1 MNNITTYKII
11 ENLKQL
17 RKNFNLTQADLAKK
31 LNLSFQQISNLE
43 NGRRNLTLEQ
53 ALLLNQIFGVS
64 VDWILGISSIP
75 QNINTEAVSKALI
88 VRINDIYEQT
98 HKWKQSAP
106 DKPEAKQEILD
117 LCEAYRKIN
126 KNRTSKLEKI
136 LEIQKTVE
144 LWWYLKQKISM
155 ID

>member
-1 MNNITTYKII
+1 MNNITTSKII

-53 ALLLNQIFGVS
+53 TLLLNQKFGVS
-64 VDWILGISSIP
+64 VDWILGISSVP
-75 QNINTEAVSKALI
+75 QNTNTEAVSKALLI
-88 VRINDIYEQT
+88 RINDIYEQT
-98 HKWKQSAP
+98 HKWKPSAP

-117 LCEAYRKIN
+117 LCEVYNEIN
-126 KNRTSKLEKI
+126 KNKASELNKI
-136 LEIQKTVE
+136 LEIQKAVE
-144 LWWYLKQKISM
+144 LW
-155 ID
+155 

>member
-1 MNNITTYKII
+1 MNNIITSKII

-53 ALLLNQIFGVS
+53 ALLLNQKFGVS
-64 VDWILGISSIP
+64 VDWILGISSIT
-75 QNINTEAVSKALI
+75 QNTNTEAVSKALLI
-88 VRINDIYEQT
+88 RINDIYEKT
-98 HKWKQSAP
+98 HIWKPSAP

-117 LCEAYRKIN
+117 LCEAYNEIN
-126 KNRTSKLEKI
+126 KNKASELNKI
-136 LEIQKTVE
+136 LEIQKAVE
-144 LWWYLKQKISM
+144 LW
-155 ID
+155 

>member
-1 MNNITTYKII
+1 MNNITTSKII

-53 ALLLNQIFGVS
+53 TLLLNQKFGVS

-75 QNINTEAVSKALI
+75 QNTNTEAVSKALLI
-88 VRINDIYEQT
+88 RINDIYEQT
-98 HKWKQSAP
+98 HKWKPSAQ

-117 LCEAYRKIN
+117 LCEAYREIN
-126 KNRTSKLEKI
+126 KNRTSELEKI

-144 LWWYLKQKISM
+144 LW
-155 ID
+155 

>member
-1 MNNITTYKII
+1 MNNITTSKII

-53 ALLLNQIFGVS
+53 TLLLNQKFGVS
-64 VDWILGISSIP
+64 VDWILGISSVP
-75 QNINTEAVSKALI
+75 QNTNTEAVSKALLI
-88 VRINDIYEQT
+88 RINDIYEQT
-98 HKWKQSAP
+98 HKWKPSAP

-117 LCEAYRKIN
+117 LCE
-126 KNRTSKLEKI
+126 
-136 LEIQKTVE
+136 V
-144 LWWYLKQKISM
+144 
-155 ID
+155 

>member
-1 MNNITTYKII
+1 MNNITTSKII

-53 ALLLNQIFGVS
+53 TLLLNQKFGVS

-75 QNINTEAVSKALI
+75 QNTNTEVLSKALLI
-88 VRINDIYEQT
+88 RINDIYEQT
-98 HKWKQSAP
+98 HKWKPSAP

-117 LCEAYRKIN
+117 LCEAYNEIN
-126 KNRTSKLEKI
+126 KNKASELNKI
-136 LEIQKTVE
+136 LEIQKAVE
-144 LWWYLKQKISM
+144 LW
-155 ID
+155 

>member
-1 MNNITTYKII
+1 MNSISTSIITKNI
-11 ENLKQL
+11 KQL

-64 VDWILGISSIP
+64 IDWILGISSTP

-88 VRINDIYEQT
+88 IRINDIYEPT
-98 HKWKQSAP
+98 HKWKPSAP

-117 LCEAYRKIN
+117 LCKAYNEIN
-126 KNRTSKLEKI
+126 KNKASELNKI

-144 LWWYLKQKISM
+144 LW
-155 ID
+155 

>member
-17 RKNFNLTQADLAKK
+17 RKNFNLTRADLAKK

-144 LWWYLKQKISM
+144 LW
-155 ID
+155 

>member
-17 RKNFNLTQADLAKK
+17 RKYFNLTQADLAKK

-144 LWWYLKQKISM
+144 LW
-155 ID
+155 

>member
-1 MNNITTYKII
+1 MNNITISKII
-11 ENLKQL
+11 KNLKQL

-53 ALLLNQIFGVS
+53 TLLLNQKFGVS

-75 QNINTEAVSKALI
+75 QNTNTEAVSKALLI
-88 VRINDIYEQT
+88 RINDIYEQT
-98 HKWKQSAP
+98 HKWKPSAP

-117 LCEAYRKIN
+117 LCEAYNEIN
-126 KNRTSKLEKI
+126 KNKASELNKI
-136 LEIQKTVE
+136 LEIQKAVE
-144 LWWYLKQKISM
+144 LW
-155 ID
+155 

>member
-1 MNNITTYKII
+1 MNNITTSKII

-53 ALLLNQIFGVS
+53 TLLLNQKFGVS

-75 QNINTEAVSKALI
+75 QNTNTEAVSKALLI
-88 VRINDIYEQT
+88 RINDIYEQT
-98 HKWKQSAP
+98 HKWKPSAP

-117 LCEAYRKIN
+117 LCEAYNEIN
-126 KNRTSKLEKI
+126 KNKALELNKI
-136 LEIQKTVE
+136 LKIQKAVE
-144 LWWYLKQKISM
+144 LW
-155 ID
+155 

>member
-1 MNNITTYKII
+1 MNNITTSKII

-53 ALLLNQIFGVS
+53 TLLLNQKFGVS

-75 QNINTEAVSKALI
+75 QNTNTEAVSKALLI
-88 VRINDIYEQT
+88 RINDIYEQT
-98 HKWKQSAP
+98 HKWKPSAP

-117 LCEAYRKIN
+117 LCEAYREIN
-126 KNRTSKLEKI
+126 KNRTSELEKI

-144 LWWYLKQKISM
+144 PW
-155 ID
+155 

>member
-1 MNNITTYKII
+1 MNNITTSKII

-53 ALLLNQIFGVS
+53 TLLLNQKFGVS

-75 QNINTEAVSKALI
+75 QNTNTEAVSKALLI
-88 VRINDIYEQT
+88 RINDIYEQT
-98 HKWKQSAP
+98 HKWKPSAP
-106 DKPEAKQEILD
+106 NKPEAKQEILD
-117 LCEAYRKIN
+117 LCEAYNEIN
-126 KNRTSKLEKI
+126 KNKASELNKI
-136 LEIQKTVE
+136 LEIQKAVE
-144 LWWYLKQKISM
+144 LW
-155 ID
+155 

>member
-1 MNNITTYKII
+1 MNNITTSKII

-31 LNLSFQQISNLE
+31 LDLSFQQISNLE

-53 ALLLNQIFGVS
+53 TLLLNQKFGVS

-75 QNINTEAVSKALI
+75 QNTNTEAVSKALLI
-88 VRINDIYEQT
+88 RINDIYEQT
-98 HKWKQSAP
+98 HKWKPSAP

-117 LCEAYRKIN
+117 LCEAYNEIN
-126 KNRTSKLEKI
+126 KNKASELNKI
-136 LEIQKTVE
+136 LEIQKAVE
-144 LWWYLKQKISM
+144 LW
-155 ID
+155 

>member
-1 MNNITTYKII
+1 MNNITTSKII

-53 ALLLNQIFGVS
+53 TLLLNQKFGVS

-75 QNINTEAVSKALI
+75 QNTNTEAVSKALLI
-88 VRINDIYEQT
+88 RINDIYEQT
-98 HKWKQSAP
+98 HKWKPSAS

-117 LCEAYRKIN
+117 LCEAYNEIN
-126 KNRTSKLEKI
+126 KNKASELNKI
-136 LEIQKTVE
+136 LEIQKAVE
-144 LWWYLKQKISM
+144 LW
-155 ID
+155 

>member
-1 MNNITTYKII
+1 MNNIITSKII

-53 ALLLNQIFGVS
+53 TLLLNQKFGVS

-75 QNINTEAVSKALI
+75 QNTNTEAVSKALLI
-88 VRINDIYEQT
+88 RINDIYEQT
-98 HKWKQSAP
+98 HKWKPSAP

-117 LCEAYRKIN
+117 LCEAYREIN
-126 KNRTSKLEKI
+126 KNRTSELEKI

-144 LWWYLKQKISM
+144 LW
-155 ID
+155 

>member
-1 MNNITTYKII
+1 MNNITTSKII

-17 RKNFNLTQADLAKK
+17 RKNFNLTQAGLAKK

-53 ALLLNQIFGVS
+53 TLLLNQKFGVS

-75 QNINTEAVSKALI
+75 QNTNTEAVSKALLI
-88 VRINDIYEQT
+88 RINDIYEQT
-98 HKWKQSAP
+98 HKWKPSAP

-117 LCEAYRKIN
+117 LCEAYNEIN
-126 KNRTSKLEKI
+126 KNKASELNKI
-136 LEIQKTVE
+136 LEIQKAVE
-144 LWWYLKQKISM
+144 LW
-155 ID
+155 

>member
-1 MNNITTYKII
+1 MNNITTSKII

-17 RKNFNLTQADLAKK
+17 RKNFNLTQADLSKK

-53 ALLLNQIFGVS
+53 TLLLNQKFGVS

-75 QNINTEAVSKALI
+75 QNTNTEAVSKALLI
-88 VRINDIYEQT
+88 RINDIYEQT
-98 HKWKQSAP
+98 HKWKPSAP

-117 LCEAYRKIN
+117 LCEAYREIN
-126 KNRTSKLEKI
+126 KNRTSELEKI

-144 LWWYLKQKISM
+144 LW
-155 ID
+155 

>member
-1 MNNITTYKII
+1 MNNITTSKII
-11 ENLKQL
+11 ENIKQL

-53 ALLLNQIFGVS
+53 TLLLNQKFGVS

-75 QNINTEAVSKALI
+75 QNTNTEAVSKALLI
-88 VRINDIYEQT
+88 RINDIYEQT
-98 HKWKQSAP
+98 HKWKPSAP

-117 LCEAYRKIN
+117 LCEAYNEIN
-126 KNRTSKLEKI
+126 KNKASELNKI
-136 LEIQKTVE
+136 LEIQKAVE
-144 LWWYLKQKISM
+144 LW
-155 ID
+155 

>member
-1 MNNITTYKII
+1 MNNIITSKII

-53 ALLLNQIFGVS
+53 ALLLNQKFGVS
-64 VDWILGISSIP
+64 VDWILGISSIT
-75 QNINTEAVSKALI
+75 QNTNTEAVSKALLI
-88 VRINDIYEQT
+88 RINDIYEQT
-98 HKWKQSAP
+98 HIWKPSAP

-117 LCEAYRKIN
+117 LCEAYNEIN
-126 KNRTSKLEKI
+126 KNKASKLNKI
-136 LEIQKTVE
+136 LEIQKAVE
-144 LWWYLKQKISM
+144 LW
-155 ID
+155 

>member
-1 MNNITTYKII
+1 MNNITTSKII

-53 ALLLNQIFGVS
+53 TLLLNQKFGVS

-75 QNINTEAVSKALI
+75 QNTNTEAVSKALLI
-88 VRINDIYEQT
+88 RINDIYEQT
-98 HKWKQSAP
+98 HKWKPSAP

-117 LCEAYRKIN
+117 LCEAYNEIN
-126 KNRTSKLEKI
+126 KNRTSELEKI

-144 LWWYLKQKISM
+144 LW
-155 ID
+155 

>member
-31 LNLSFQQISNLE
+31 LNLSFQQMSNLE

-126 KNRTSKLEKI
+126 KNRTSELEKI

-144 LWWYLKQKISM
+144 LW
-155 ID
+155 

>member
-1 MNNITTYKII
+1 MNNITTSKII

-53 ALLLNQIFGVS
+53 TLLLNQKFGVS

-75 QNINTEAVSKALI
+75 QNTNTEAVSKALLI
-88 VRINDIYEQT
+88 RINDIYEQT
-98 HKWKQSAP
+98 HKWKPSAP

-117 LCEAYRKIN
+117 LCKAYNEIN
-126 KNRTSKLEKI
+126 KNKASELNKI
-136 LEIQKTVE
+136 LEIQKAVE
-144 LWWYLKQKISM
+144 LW
-155 ID
+155 

>member
-1 MNNITTYKII
+1 MNNITTSKII

-17 RKNFNLTQADLAKK
+17 RKNFNLTQTDLAKK

-53 ALLLNQIFGVS
+53 TLLLNQKFGVS

-75 QNINTEAVSKALI
+75 QNTNTEAVSKALLI
-88 VRINDIYEQT
+88 RINDIYEQT
-98 HKWKQSAP
+98 HKWKPSAP

-117 LCEAYRKIN
+117 LCEAYNEIN
-126 KNRTSKLEKI
+126 KNKASELNKI
-136 LEIQKTVE
+136 LEIQKAVE
-144 LWWYLKQKISM
+144 LW
-155 ID
+155 

>member
-1 MNNITTYKII
+1 MNNITTSKII

-53 ALLLNQIFGVS
+53 TLLLNQKFGVS

-75 QNINTEAVSKALI
+75 QNTNTEAVSKALLI
-88 VRINDIYEQT
+88 KINDIYEQT
-98 HKWKQSAP
+98 HKWKPSAP

-117 LCEAYRKIN
+117 LCEAYREIN
-126 KNRTSKLEKI
+126 KNRTSELEKI

-144 LWWYLKQKISM
+144 LW
-155 ID
+155 

>member
-1 MNNITTYKII
+1 MNNITTSKII

-53 ALLLNQIFGVS
+53 TLLLNQKFGVS

-75 QNINTEAVSKALI
+75 QNTNTEAVSKALLI
-88 VRINDIYEQT
+88 RINDIYEQT
-98 HKWKQSAP
+98 HKWKPSAP

-117 LCEAYRKIN
+117 LCEAYREIN
-126 KNRTSKLEKI
+126 KNRTPELEKI

-144 LWWYLKQKISM
+144 LW
-155 ID
+155 

>member
-1 MNNITTYKII
+1 MNNITTSKII

-31 LNLSFQQISNLE
+31 LNVSFQQISNLE

-53 ALLLNQIFGVS
+53 TLLLNQKFGVS

-75 QNINTEAVSKALI
+75 QNTNTEAVSKALLI
-88 VRINDIYEQT
+88 RINDIYEQT
-98 HKWKQSAP
+98 HKWKPSAP

-117 LCEAYRKIN
+117 LCEAYNEIN
-126 KNRTSKLEKI
+126 KNKASELNKI
-136 LEIQKTVE
+136 LEIQKAVE
-144 LWWYLKQKISM
+144 LW
-155 ID
+155 

>member
-1 MNNITTYKII
+1 MNNIITSKII

-53 ALLLNQIFGVS
+53 TLLLNQKFDVS

-75 QNINTEAVSKALI
+75 QNTNTEAVSKALLI
-88 VRINDIYEQT
+88 RINDIYEQT
-98 HKWKQSAP
+98 HKWKPSAP

-117 LCEAYRKIN
+117 LCEAYREIN
-126 KNRTSKLEKI
+126 KNRTSELEKI

-144 LWWYLKQKISM
+144 LW
-155 ID
+155 

>member
-1 MNNITTYKII
+1 MNNITTSKII

-53 ALLLNQIFGVS
+53 TLLLNQKFGVS
-64 VDWILGISSIP
+64 VDWILGISAIP
-75 QNINTEAVSKALI
+75 QNTNTEAVSKALLI
-88 VRINDIYEQT
+88 RINDIYEQT
-98 HKWKQSAP
+98 HKWKPSAP

-117 LCEAYRKIN
+117 LCEAYNEIN
-126 KNRTSKLEKI
+126 KNKASELNKI
-136 LEIQKTVE
+136 LEIQKAVE
-144 LWWYLKQKISM
+144 LW
-155 ID
+155 

>member
-1 MNNITTYKII
+1 MNNITTSKII

-31 LNLSFQQISNLE
+31 LNLSFQQMSNLE

-126 KNRTSKLEKI
+126 KNRTSELEKI

-144 LWWYLKQKISM
+144 LW
-155 ID
+155 